1 MKLILLGAPAS
12 GKGTLARQ
20 ISKDFNLPHIST
32 GALFRE
38 SILKGEK
45 EGLTAQSYMQT
56 GQLVPDDLTVGILT
70 KRLAQEDCKRGF
82 ILDGFPRTINQ
93 ARLLQKEHEIDAVI
107 LLDIDLEEVSRR
119 ILGRVT
125 CSNCG
130 EIYNTSFYSE
140 EACSKC
146 GGTLERRGDDNE
158 QTIKSR
164 FEVYQRENAPLIT
177 FYENKIKHFAGQ
189 ERPEQLYKLIKC
201 FLEKSFKGQKE

>member
-12 GKGTLARQ
+12 GTGTLARQ

-119 ILGRVT
+119 IL
-125 CSNCG
+125 
-130 EIYNTSFYSE
+130 
-140 EACSKC
+140 
-146 GGTLERRGDDNE
+146 
-158 QTIKSR
+158 
-164 FEVYQRENAPLIT
+164 
-177 FYENKIKHFAGQ
+177 
-189 ERPEQLYKLIKC
+189 
-201 FLEKSFKGQKE
+201 